1 MKIVTMTS
9 GGPRCLSENGDR
21 IRALAVCQSLLIK
34 MVNAERMLSHSTKVK
49 VSVAGIG
56 ILHHSDLHVTH
67 SSKGSFSWAFDS
79 AIKYKVFVGKRW
91 IMLEQCQDVS
101 KSDEL
106 RTTII

>member
-1 MKIVTMTS
+1 
-9 GGPRCLSENGDR
+9 
-21 IRALAVCQSLLIK
+21 
-34 MVNAERMLSHSTKVK
+34 MLSHSTKVK
-49 VSVAGIG
+49 VSVAG

-67 SSKGSFSWAFDS
+67 SSKGSFSWAFYS

-101 KSDEL
+101 KSDQL